1 MASSSEFK
9 NKNDLNNN
17 KKKKKKKKEKK
28 KKKKKSIRKTYNYV
42 HRE

>member
-28 KKKKKSIRKTYNYV
+28 KEKKSIRKTYNYV